1 MNRSHRTIPA
11 AAALLAVAGLLAT
24 RAGHAGT
31 HRHEHRFSSGYSDD
45 RDRFSYAIVEP
56 GGNTFSVMSDLEAWN
71 ESDDRIKNSRTPVF
85 WFRMDGDAYLV
96 RDREWVERAEDIT
109 RPMRELGKKQGE
121 IGRMQGELGRY
132 QARLGARQGRLGAE
146 QGALGAR
153 LAAISL
159 RLSMRS
165 RRGDDTGDLEREKE
179 QIERRMET
187 LSARQEELS
196 RHHGPYSDRQSALGE
211 RQAALGERQ
220 RGAARK
226 ANQQLRDLAE
236 DAIREGVADWIDR

>member
-96 RDREWVERAEDIT
+96 RDREWVERAEDI
-109 RPMRELGKKQGE
+109 
-121 IGRMQGELGRY
+121 RY

-236 DAIREGVADWIDR
+236 DAIREGVAERIDR